1 MCLLKN
7 SYGKLL
13 VTGTINGIHTEMPM
27 KLAASNSLSMFDD
40 FFKFI
45 VDNGHS
51 PVKIYDLDRTSPR
64 SNYYPAF
71 YMCARCYATDRNPII
86 LTACTS
92 GKYESELPTTD
103 VNIVAEPY
111 IRHQITDAGQQVT
124 NQQVTNQQYKHYNF
138 IKVGEYKSLDNLFK
152 RLQRTKLD
160 PTYNPSFKYPRIN
173 AQMSAIVNRCRR
185 LLFKLK

>member
-1 MCLLKN
+1 MTRSL
-7 SYGKLL
+7 YGKLL

-103 VNIVAEPY
+103 VNIVAKPY
-111 IRHQITDAGQQVT
+111 MPHQITDAGQQI
-124 NQQVTNQQYKHYNF
+124 TNQQYKHYKHHNL

-173 AQMSAIVNRCRR
+173 AQMSVFVNHCRR